1 MALHDD
7 ALSIDTPENV
17 IFQYK
22 VAGIGSRFIAA
33 VIDTL
38 LIVLLQVLGTI
49 AFTLLATLFVPGNDV
64 ADDIFSFSSWIV
76 AAAGIIMFVFFW
88 GYYILFEGFWNGQTP
103 GKRLVKL
110 RVIRSDGSPLSFSEA
125 VIRNLVR
132 LIDFMPLYYGV
143 GVIVMFLNDRS
154 RRLGDIAAG
163 TLVVHERGA
172 LTLASLEQSST
183 LAAPLTPTL
192 QADLAVERLSPADID
207 AAEEFIN
214 RRSELYNRDALAL
227 RIGQTLAERMDEPA
241 PPDSLAAQA
250 LIQRVVQAA
259 RVRQK

>member
-1 MALHDD
+1 MALPDD

-17 IFQYK
+17 IFQYR

-38 LIVLLQVLGTI
+38 LIVLLQGLGTI
-49 AFTLLATLFVPGNDV
+49 AFYLLAALFMSSTDLAG
-64 ADDIFSFSSWIV
+64 DIFSFSNWII

-110 RVIRSDGSPLSFSEA
+110 RVIRSDGAPISFSEA

-143 GVIVMFLNDRS
+143 GVIVMFVNDRS

-183 LAAPLTPTL
+183 LAAVIPAP
-192 QADLAVERLSPADID
+192 QADLAVERLSPADIE

-241 PPDSLAAQA
+241 PADALAAQT